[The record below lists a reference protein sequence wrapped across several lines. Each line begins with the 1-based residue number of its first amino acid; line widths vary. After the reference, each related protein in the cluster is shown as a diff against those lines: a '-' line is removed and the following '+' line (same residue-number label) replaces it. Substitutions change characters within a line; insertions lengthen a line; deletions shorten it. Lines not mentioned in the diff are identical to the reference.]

1 MKIICFIIPLIC
13 FQAVAQ
19 NKTVIDKVDGFSTY
33 KFGMSKTS
41 CGCNVTEEN
50 KDDWWCESIYPKNLS
65 VGEFLVSHL
74 DMAFG
79 SNGLEKIIVNFK
91 NPNKEKLL
99 AKLTEKYGK
108 PLIEYKNEN
117 NIKTID
123 GYRWEGSVVV
133 IYFDITDKGCY
144 INYYNKGKKV
154 STGL

>member
-108 PLIEYKNEN
+108 PLIEYKNEAYSLFLSMTTS
-117 NIKTID
+117 I
-123 GYRWEGSVVV
+123 RHSVVYL
-133 IYFDITDKGCY
+133 IFRSQPILKT
-144 INYYNKGKKV
+144 
-154 STGL
+154 